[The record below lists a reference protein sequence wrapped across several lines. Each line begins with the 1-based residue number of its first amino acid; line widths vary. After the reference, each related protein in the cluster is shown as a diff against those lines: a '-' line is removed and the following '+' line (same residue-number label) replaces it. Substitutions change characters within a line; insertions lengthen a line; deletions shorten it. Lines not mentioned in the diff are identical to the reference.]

1 MKIIKKVYYEICKLI
16 AKVIFP
22 KRKMVY
28 EVLPDSEETSIYCCN
43 HSGAIGPTNMTLW
56 FDRPQRTWIISYIFD
71 KEVSTNFVFHDFL
84 YARGRKCKW
93 FWRGLAAVTAF
104 FVRPMLEMQN
114 AIKVYKA
121 SARARETFDDT
132 VNALKEGNN
141 VVIFPE
147 SPTKFS
153 EYIND
158 FYDGFAQVGK
168 YYYDATGKCLKFYP
182 TYVGAH
188 LKTINVGKPIV
199 YDPTKSPKENR
210 QEIANYLRDSI
221 DTIARNLPKHKPVPF
236 LTEDYYKAY
245 GEYVECP
252 EKYWEVVNQHHS
264 D

>member
-1 MKIIKKVYYEICKLI
+1 MIIKKIYYEICKFI
-16 AKVIFP
+16 ARIIFP
-22 KRKMVY
+22 KRKVVY
-28 EVLPDSEETSIYCCN
+28 ESLPQDNEASVFCCN

-56 FDRPQRTWIISYIFD
+56 FDRPERPWIVSYIFD
-71 KEVSTNFVFHDFL
+71 KNVSTNFVYHDFF
-84 YARGRKCKW
+84 YARGKKCKW

-121 SARARETFDDT
+121 SARARETFDDS
-132 VNALKEGNN
+132 VQALKDGDN
-141 VVIFPE
+141 VIIFPE

-158 FYDGFAQVGK
+158 MYDGFVQLGK
-168 YYYDATGKCLKFYP
+168 YYYEETGKELKFYP

-188 LKTINVGKPIV
+188 LKTINVGNPIT
-199 YDPTKSPKENR
+199 YNPGLSPKENR
-210 QEIANYLRDSI
+210 QIIAEYIRDNI
-221 DTIARNLPKHKPVPF
+221 DKIARALPEHKPVPF

-245 GEYVECP
+245 GEYVDHP